1 MLRSIG
7 KTLALGLLTFGV
19 GIGLL
24 VYVRHDSTET
34 KLREAEQRNV
44 QLQQFVERLTN
55 DKRVADVIV
64 TGTSVGANGVPTTE
78 LLFVE
83 YTKGGRELPAKRFTI
98 EGDRAHIDALII
110 KFEHDFVKANDPLRG
125 HSIVLFHRLFGD
137 RQKPVDGA
145 RIDEPG
151 TIPAVYQD
159 ADPKVTTFEKE
170 LWDSFWQLTTDE
182 SLRQQRGVRVAVAQS
197 VWGPFEPERLYTI
210 TLESTGGLNM
220 TSEPLKGI
228 YREALKG
235 RGPQ

>member
-7 KTLALGLLTFGV
+7 KTFALGLLTIGV
-19 GIGLL
+19 GLGVL
-24 VYVRHDSTET
+24 VYVRHDSTEA

-44 QLQQFVERLTN
+44 QLQQFVERLT
-55 DKRVADVIV
+55 DEKRVADVIV
-64 TGTSVGANGVPTTE
+64 TGRSVVNGVPMTE

-125 HSIVLFHRLFGD
+125 RSIVLFHRLFSD
-137 RQKPVDGA
+137 RQKAIDGA

-159 ADPKVTTFEKE
+159 ADPKVTAFEKE

-182 SLRQQRGVRVAVAQS
+182 SLRQQKGVRVAVAQS
-197 VWGPFEPERLYTI
+197 VWGPFEADRLYTI
-210 TLESTGGLNM
+210 TLEASGGLNM

-228 YREALKG
+228 YREALKD
-235 RGPQ
+235 RQPQ